1 MIPAS
6 RPNQP
11 PELRSRTLGERIDA
25 SIKIVGAN
33 FKVLFPMTAAMVL
46 PFQLLIALSVVSV
59 TDNVEKTE
67 AGKLPKF
74 SSQQIGALSA
84 SVVLGLL
91 GTVVVTGALTW
102 FIAEFYVGRRPT
114 SGAALGFGLR
124 RTPATIGSYIV
135 SGIGA
140 VLAGVPL
147 LVVIVVASIANV
159 AALAVIAVI
168 VWVFVSIWF
177 FIRVSAAV
185 PAIVI
190 EKLGP
195 IASVKR
201 SFRLTKGYWWKVF
214 GSLIVTSILTG
225 IVAQTLSAII
235 TGLLGL
241 LGGSNKGFSFIW
253 QAIAGTVSTAV
264 TTPVAA
270 AMAVLMYLELRIV
283 KEGFDLEVL
292 ASSLGLDDHV
302 PATNPWG

>member
-1 MIPAS
+1 
-6 RPNQP
+6 
-11 PELRSRTLGERIDA
+11 
-25 SIKIVGAN
+25 
-33 FKVLFPMTAAMVL
+33 MTAAMVL

-59 TDNVEKTE
+59 TDNVVKTE
-67 AGKLPKF
+67 AGQLPKF

-140 VLAGVPL
+140 ILAGVPL

-159 AALAVIAVI
+159 AALAVIAAV

-241 LGGSNKGFSFIW
+241 LGGGNKGFSFIW

-292 ASSLGLDDHV
+292 ASSLGGDDQV